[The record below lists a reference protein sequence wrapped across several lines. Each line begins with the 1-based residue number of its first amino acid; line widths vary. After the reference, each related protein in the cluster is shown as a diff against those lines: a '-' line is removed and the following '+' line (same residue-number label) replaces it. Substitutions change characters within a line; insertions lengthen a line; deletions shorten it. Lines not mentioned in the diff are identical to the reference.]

1 MDQDAFF
8 VPDESI
14 RGRKL
19 SLSKSISA
27 IQLVPKDGAVDDRR
41 FGLGLVSQL
50 GPGVVL
56 EVCGDGFDERTVM
69 VRARGH
75 CYFVFSQDI
84 EAAQTAAVAS

>member
-1 MDQDAFF
+1 MTQNAFF
-8 VPDESI
+8 IPDEGI
-14 RGRKL
+14 HGRKV

-27 IQLVPKDGAVDDRR
+27 IQLVPRQDAGADMKL
-41 FGLGLVSQL
+41 GLGLLSQL

-69 VRARGH
+69 VRTSGH

-84 EAAQTAAVAS
+84 EAAQTAAAN